1 MKKFNTEKPE
11 NTAEKE
17 VKKDKKTAFKRNA
30 PVTSEFEKR
39 MDKFAR
45 TEFEKLKNDSKES
58 EKGKSGF
65 AKTRNLANDAPKKPS
80 SDKKERSNPYERKHA
95 FSKDNNR
102 FQKHESFKPNKE
114 SKKNN
119 RSETSV
125 IHAPNY
131 DINKMKK
138 QLPEKIQKKVLLEE
152 KNQDKSVRLNRFISN
167 AGIASRRDADK
178 LIAEGQISVNGKI
191 ITEMGHKVQPNDVVK
206 YGKKI
211 LNREKLVYIL
221 LNKPKD
227 FITTTEDPNERKT
240 VMDLVKNACEERV
253 YPVGRLDRNTTGLL
267 LLTNDGELAEKLS
280 HPSNEIKKIY
290 QVELNQPISSEDF
303 EKISNGLELED
314 GFIKPD
320 ELALVTSDAE
330 VVGIKI
336 HSGKNRIVRRIFE
349 SLGYEVLKLDR
360 TTYAGLDKKDLP
372 RGKWRY
378 LTDKEVIRIKFMI

>member
-1 MKKFNTEKPE
+1 MW
-11 NTAEKE
+11 
-17 VKKDKKTAFKRNA
+17 
-30 PVTSEFEKR
+30 
-39 MDKFAR
+39 
-45 TEFEKLKNDSKES
+45 
-58 EKGKSGF
+58 
-65 AKTRNLANDAPKKPS
+65 
-80 SDKKERSNPYERKHA
+80 
-95 FSKDNNR
+95 
-102 FQKHESFKPNKE
+102 
-114 SKKNN
+114 
-119 RSETSV
+119 
-125 IHAPNY
+125 
-131 DINKMKK
+131 
-138 QLPEKIQKKVLLEE
+138 
-152 KNQDKSVRLNRFISN
+152 
-167 AGIASRRDADK
+167 
-178 LIAEGQISVNGKI
+178 
-191 ITEMGHKVQPNDVVK
+191 HKVQPNDVVK

-290 QVELNQPISSEDF
+290 QVELNRPISSEDF